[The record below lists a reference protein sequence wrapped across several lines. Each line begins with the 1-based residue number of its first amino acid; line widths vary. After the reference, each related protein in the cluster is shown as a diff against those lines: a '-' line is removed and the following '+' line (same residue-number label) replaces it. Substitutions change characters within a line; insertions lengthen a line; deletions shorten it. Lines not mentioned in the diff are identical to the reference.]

1 MTESELIARAKA
13 GDQGAFEQL
22 VLDNQNR
29 VYSLA
34 LRMLGDPEDAQDAAQ
49 EAFLNAWRALP
60 TFKWGSSF
68 PTWVYR
74 LTSNACIDHLRRRK
88 RRRDLEVASLTG
100 EDGESDWEPADHQ
113 ADPALQTERRM
124 AKEAVEA
131 GLQALPDHQREIL
144 VMRELS
150 GPVLPGDRSG
160 AGPGPGHGEIPHR
173 PRPAGTEKNFDCGR
187 ELFCLRHVYPKRR
200 NETEV
205 MAVISCERAWEL
217 LSQQLDEPLSPQEKQ
232 ELEEHLAACPSCRKD
247 KEELELLDQALRNL
261 GEIQAPADFTQRV
274 MAQMQQQTQSKPK
287 VIPLWRRPQVRALA
301 GLAACA
307 LLCIGIYRPCL
318 KMGI

>member
-60 TFKWGSSF
+60 TFKGESSF
-68 PTWVYR
+68 STWVYR

-113 ADPALQTERRM
+113 ADPAL
-124 AKEAVEA
+124 EA

-150 GPVLPGDRSG
+150 GLSYQEIG
-160 AGPGPGHGEIPHR
+160 A
-173 PRPAGTEKNFDCGR
+173 ALDLDLGTVKSRIARARLALKKILTAEGNFFASDTSTQKEGT
-187 ELFCLRHVYPKRR
+187 KRR
-200 NETEV
+200 
-205 MAVISCERAWEL
+205 
-217 LSQQLDEPLSPQEKQ
+217 
-232 ELEEHLAACPSCRKD
+232 
-247 KEELELLDQALRNL
+247 
-261 GEIQAPADFTQRV
+261 
-274 MAQMQQQTQSKPK
+274 
-287 VIPLWRRPQVRALA
+287 
-301 GLAACA
+301 
-307 LLCIGIYRPCL
+307 
-318 KMGI
+318 